1 MQVYGIICECNP
13 FHFGHSRIVQA
24 ARADGADAVIGVMSG
39 DFVQR
44 GEPACC
50 SKFDRAE
57 AMVKGGFD
65 LVLELPVRYA
75 LSSSEGFAE
84 AGVKMLEAGGTAD
97 VLMFGSECGDAE
109 LLETA
114 AEILSGQNA
123 QELIRALQEQGNTYP
138 EAQETVLKEVFGE
151 KASAVVRGGNNLLA
165 LDYLKAL
172 KTIGSGM
179 VPKTVRRTA
188 DGFTAH
194 GIRERVREGEDVT
207 GLVPEGM
214 EKALRNPDRRID
226 GESLSRTC
234 LMALRSRSEEEFAL
248 LPDISGGLDKRLYR
262 AARTASSL
270 DELLAAVKTKRYTM
284 SRVKRVT
291 MRAVLGLYGRGDG
304 TIPYIRVLA
313 IGEKGY
319 EVLKRMKER
328 SAVPFSAD
336 VRQLAESSA
345 AAAELL
351 EEEIRAV
358 DFYNLNRRIP
368 EPMGEDFSHRL
379 FVIK

>member
-24 ARADGADAVIGVMSG
+24 ARADGAEAVVGVMSG

-57 AMVKGGFD
+57 AMAKGGFD

-84 AGVKMLEAGGTAD
+84 AGVNLLKETGAAD
-97 VLMFGSECGDAE
+97 VLLFGSECGDIE
-109 LLETA
+109 LLKKTA
-114 AEILSGQNA
+114 AVLSGREA
-123 QELIRALQEQGNTYP
+123 RERIRALQEQGTTYP
-138 EAQETVLKEVFGE
+138 EAQEMFLAEIIGE
-151 KASAVVRGGNNLLA
+151 EAAVTVRGGNNLLA

-172 KTIGSGM
+172 NAAGSAII
-179 VPKTVRRTA
+179 PRTVLRTD
-188 DGFTAH
+188 DGLTAH
-194 GIRERVREGEDVT
+194 GIRERIREGKDLN
-207 GLVPEGM
+207 GLVPDEMAAVLGN
-214 EKALRNPDRRID
+214 KDGSID
-226 GESLSRTC
+226 GESISRTC
-234 LMALRSRSEEEFAL
+234 LMALRSRTEEEFAQL
-248 LPDISGGLDKRLYR
+248 SDISGGLDKRLYR

-270 DELLAAVKTKRYTM
+270 DELLEAVKTKRYTM

-291 MRAVLGLYGRGDG
+291 MRAVLGLYGKGDG
-304 TIPYIRVLA
+304 TVPYARVLA
-313 IGEKGY
+313 IGEKGN
-319 EVLKRMKER
+319 EILKRMKER
-328 SAVPFSAD
+328 SEIPFSAD
-336 VRQLAESSA
+336 VRQLAEGSVA
-345 AAAELL
+345 AAKLL

-358 DFYNLNRRIP
+358 DFYNLNRRVP
-368 EPMGEDFSHRL
+368 VPMGEDFSHRL

>member
-13 FHFGHSRIVQA
+13 FHYGHSRIVRA
-24 ARADGADAVIGVMSG
+24 ARADGADAGVGVMSG

-50 SKFDRAE
+50 SKFERAE
-57 AMVKGGFD
+57 AMARGGFD

-84 AGVKMLEAGGTAD
+84 AGVNLLEATGAAD
-97 VLMFGSECGDAE
+97 VLMFGSECGDAD
-109 LLETA
+109 LLRKA
-114 AEILSGQNA
+114 AEVLAGREA
-123 QELIRALQEQGNTYP
+123 LERIRALQEQGNAYP
-138 EAQETVLKEVFGE
+138 EAQEKILTEMLGE
-151 KASAVVRGGNNLLA
+151 EAAAAVRGGNNLLA

-172 KTIGSGM
+172 NAAGSGM
-179 VPKTVRRTA
+179 IPKTVLRTA

-194 GIRERVREGEDVT
+194 GIRERIREGEDLT

-214 EKALRNPDRRID
+214 AETLRDPDKRID
-226 GESLSRTC
+226 EESLSRTC
-234 LMALRSRSEEEFAL
+234 LMALRSRTEKELAQLS
-248 LPDISGGLDKRLYR
+248 DISGGLDKRLYR
-262 AARTASSL
+262 AAGTASSL
-270 DELLAAVKTKRYTM
+270 DELLDAVKTKRYTM

-291 MRAVLGLYGRGDG
+291 MRAVLGLYGRTDG
-304 TIPYIRVLA
+304 TVPYARILA
-313 IGEKGY
+313 IGEKGK

-336 VRQLAESSA
+336 IRQLAESSA
-345 AAAELL
+345 AAAKLL
-351 EEEIRAV
+351 EEECRAV
-358 DFYNLNRRIP
+358 DFYNLNRRVP
-368 EPMGEDFSHRL
+368 VPVGEDFSHRI